1 MQQAGD
7 QRLYRG
13 KERIVGGVCSGLAEG
28 FRVDPVWMRL
38 GFVVLALLQGVG
50 VLLYLVLWLVMPERV
65 EGRPAGRNSLES
77 LGADLRRMWSEVQ
90 HVFGVPTPV
99 PPAQPPPAAGL
110 ATHPTPPSA
119 PSSTTSPMPPTAPQ
133 AAWLRQSWLPGLILI
148 AIGLAF
154 LGSNLG
160 LIRWAVIWPAALI
173 AVGIALLARSI
184 EKQR

>member
-1 MQQAGD
+1 
-7 QRLYRG
+7 
-13 KERIVGGVCSGLAEG
+13 
-28 FRVDPVWMRL
+28 
-38 GFVVLALLQGVG
+38 
-50 VLLYLVLWLVMPERV
+50 
-65 EGRPAGRNSLES
+65 
-77 LGADLRRMWSEVQ
+77 
-90 HVFGVPTPV
+90 
-99 PPAQPPPAAGL
+99 
-110 ATHPTPPSA
+110 
-119 PSSTTSPMPPTAPQ
+119 MPPTAPQ